1 MSLFS
6 LVLACSIEVAQW
18 VHHPHFGGFNQLLE
32 EDGRVMA
39 ATMGGVLFCSVSEN
53 GIVFDS
59 TWTYQGR
66 LCYDRVSSLYRAG
79 DGDLWITYLGGGIE
93 VFHPDGSVTG
103 YGQLEGL
110 PLNLMVN
117 QVFPDSV
124 VYAATTQGLAIKTL
138 GYFVN
143 YNQSGTGGGLPS
155 SVVNCL
161 APVDSG
167 LLVGTYSGLALLLPG
182 LPPSEASSWRLVEP
196 LAGKSVEALV
206 FRGDSLWSIASG
218 GVYVCPPGGGWEQMA
233 SYPGTSPSSLCAGPS
248 GVTVGDLDALHTF
261 SGGGWTSVEG
271 EFLGNPVTAVA
282 EVAGVG
288 LVAGI
293 THSISV
299 DRLEGTGLALA
310 GPAGVTRYNPPGGIF
325 NDVVSVGVTGDGAC
339 WVGANRSGVAYLSG
353 DDWTRLDYDVLPA
366 NNQVFALEASGATVY
381 AGSHSHGITW
391 IHWDGQEPS
400 DGITFTKED
409 GLINDQVEAVSI
421 WNDGTAWF
429 AQRPFQQST
438 EPSGVCRL
446 TWEPGD
452 PETAVISQVTGSQGM
467 PNRFVWDIEAVAPDT
482 AYAATEAGL
491 AMVVLPAGVPR
502 VYTTADGLPS
512 SYVASVVVTRSG
524 DVFAGTATGLAVI
537 RNGSVRVVPEV
548 TGFVECLCEDHLG
561 GVWAGVPGALYR
573 IGPDGEVQSF
583 TRYNSP
589 LPEVDV
595 RNMACDP
602 DRGRLWLA
610 TSHGVWMAD
619 LGGGLHQGNAGAAV
633 YPNPFRPGA
642 GEVLG
647 VAGIPDEPAVFS
659 VFDLGGA
666 LVHRYDSRGRDDF
679 AWNGRSTDGSPA
691 PSGIYMLMIQG
702 EGGME
707 MFKFTLVR

>member
-6 LVLACSIEVAQW
+6 ILLACTIEISQW
-18 VHHPHFGGFNQLLE
+18 VHHPHFGGFNRLLE
-32 EDGRVMA
+32 EDGRVLA
-39 ATMGGVLFCSVSEN
+39 ATMGGVLFCSVSED
-53 GIVFDS
+53 GISFDS
-59 TWTYQGR
+59 TWTYRGK
-66 LCYDRVSSLYRAG
+66 LGYDRVSSLYRSG
-79 DGDLWITYLGGGIE
+79 DGSLWITYLGGGIE

-103 YGQLEGL
+103 YGHLEGL
-110 PLNLMVN
+110 PLNLKVN
-117 QVFPDSV
+117 QVYPDTV
-124 VYAATTQGLAIKTL
+124 VYAATTQGLAVKAL

-167 LLVGTYSGLALLLPG
+167 LLVGTYSGMTLLLPG
-182 LPPSEASSWRLVEP
+182 LPPSEASSWRPVAP
-196 LAGKSVEALV
+196 MAGKSVETMLS
-206 FRGDSLWSIASG
+206 RGDSLWSIASG
-218 GVYVCPPGGGWEQMA
+218 EVYLCPPGGAWERIE
-233 SYPGTSPSSLCAGPS
+233 SYPGTSPYSLCTGPS
-248 GVTVGDLDALHTF
+248 GVTVGDLNALYTYS
-261 SGGGWTSVEG
+261 SGDWTSVEG
-271 EFLGNPVTAVA
+271 EFMGNPVTAVA
-282 EVAGVG
+282 EVEGVG
-288 LVAGI
+288 LVAGM

-299 DRLEGTGLALA
+299 DRLEGTGLALVT
-310 GPAGVTRYNPPGGIF
+310 PEGVTRHVPPGGLF

-353 DDWTRLDYDVLPA
+353 GGWTRLDYDVLPS
-366 NNQVFALEASGATVY
+366 NNQVFALEASGETIY
-381 AGSHSHGITW
+381 AGSHAHGITW
-391 IHWDGQEPS
+391 IHWDGHKPS
-400 DGITFTKED
+400 KGITFTGED

-421 WNDGTAWF
+421 WDEGTAWF

-446 TWEPGD
+446 TWEPGN
-452 PETAVISQVTGSQGM
+452 PETAVISPVSGAQGM
-467 PNRFVWDIEAVAPDT
+467 PSRFVWDIEAIASDT
-482 AYAATEAGL
+482 VYAATEAGL
-491 AMVVLPAGVPR
+491 AMVVLPPGVSR
-502 VYTTADGLPS
+502 IYTIADGLPS
-512 SYVASVVVTRSG
+512 NYVASVAVTGSG
-524 DVFAGTATGLAVI
+524 DIFAGTATGLAI
-537 RNGSVRVVPEV
+537 ISNGSVRVVPEV
-548 TGFVECLCEDHLG
+548 TGFVECLCADHLG
-561 GVWAGVPGALYR
+561 GVWAGVPGTLYR
-573 IGPDGEVQSF
+573 VGHDGVVQTF

-619 LGGGLHQGNAGAAV
+619 LGRGLYQGTAGALI

-659 VFDLGGA
+659 VHDLGGA
-666 LVHRYDSRGRDDF
+666 LVHRFQSRGRDDF
-679 AWNGRSTDGSPA
+679 SWDGRAGDGSSV
-691 PSGIYMLMIQG
+691 PSGIYVLTIQR

-707 MFKFTLVR
+707 LLKFTLVR